1 MLKYFSGEILA
12 ACIYGKLPQ
21 SVRDKLFTQFL
32 WYVSITLTLSIYC
45 RSNRLWMQHYAYF
58 FCSPKT
64 IRNKRSH
71 QVWYE
76 SNTNRNN
83 IWFTPHYCMI
93 YRYQGSS
100 WVLYSGTF
108 RSWVALAVAPIL
120 VDCRLTILD
129 CGLRIC
135 VQWLVDPLSAV
146 ESVGD
151 FRVHDNWKAQC
162 FVPYHAKK

>member
-1 MLKYFSGEILA
+1 MRI
-12 ACIYGKLPQ
+12 
-21 SVRDKLFTQFL
+21 
-32 WYVSITLTLSIYC
+32 
-45 RSNRLWMQHYAYF
+45 F

-64 IRNKRSH
+64 IWNKRSH

-108 RSWVALAVAPIL
+108 RSWVAVAVAPIL

-151 FRVHDNWKAQC
+151 FRVHENWKAQC
-162 FVPYHAKK
+162 FVPYSAKNELTCISNRNRQWHYHVHRNPHSMVIMLVLDVYYTV